1 MPSDS
6 ERKVIMT
13 DEEMMEMVDLYRIA
27 MLYRGTATTQLRREG
42 RDMSQIYPVHL
53 GERDKYHVVEYPQG
67 YSGLIRPDGSEVTS
81 LTEPEDIHWHRE
93 LKPIHDELNNLH
105 QQLATITQERDAL
118 KRIIDDTL
126 REVPVGN
133 VNAHIPENLPMDM
146 EYYVQET
153 VKQDFEIERLEKE
166 RDALR
171 EENTRLRKY
180 IGVMDAALKIPNGA
194 STTAERCKRTNS
206 LIGSDDWMEEP
217 ACPCV
222 VCIDHVLTPS
232 GEAGKGG
239 GV

>member
-105 QQLATITQERDAL
+105 QQLATITRQRDLAVSAL
-118 KRIIDDTL
+118 KQSREAL
-126 REVPVGN
+126 R
-133 VNAHIPENLPMDM
+133 LPCDRWNKT
-146 EYYVQET
+146 Q
-153 VKQDFEIERLEKE
+153 FEIVQSAIASIDSAIKE
-166 RDALR
+166 S
-171 EENTRLRKY
+171 E
-180 IGVMDAALKIPNGA
+180 V
-194 STTAERCKRTNS
+194 
-206 LIGSDDWMEEP
+206 
-217 ACPCV
+217 
-222 VCIDHVLTPS
+222 
-232 GEAGKGG
+232 
-239 GV
+239 